1 LDNPDDI
8 AREIKGTLPD
18 KAQIKAYID
27 NSDRPLD
34 KRDLARV
41 FGLKGAQRAALR
53 EILKEM
59 EDDGLIERGPKKK
72 IAPKGALPE
81 VLVLIIDRLDADG
94 EPWARP
100 ATWDIEEDGVAP
112 KILVS
117 GGARNGPAP
126 KMGDRIL
133 GRLRRLNDKSYEASV
148 IRVLQPG
155 PSRLLGVLEECRGG
169 ATLVPTDKKQKEKT
183 WFIHRDNMNEAN
195 PGDLVLA
202 EPLRGGQRGNHE
214 ARVSEIIGR
223 LDEPKAF
230 SLIAIHAQG
239 IPVEFPD
246 EALAEADAAQPV
258 TPEGR
263 TDLRDIALVT
273 IDGEDARDFDDA
285 VFAEPDLDLAN
296 AGGHKILVAIA
307 DVAHYVKPE
316 GPLDRTA
323 RERGNS
329 VYFPDRVV
337 PMLPEQLSN
346 NLCSLRPDGD
356 RACLAIRMKISA
368 DGTLLDRKMLRGIMR
383 SKARLTYT
391 QVQDAMEGRPLP
403 DIAHLIEPVIKPL
416 YAAYDSL
423 LRGRAARGT
432 LELDIP
438 ELQVVLGE
446 TGKVERIAPR
456 RRFDSHKLIEEFMI
470 AANVAAAELLE
481 AKRARAVMYRVHEPP
496 GLDKLE
502 GLRESLGAL
511 DIKLAATGSLKP
523 HDFTK
528 ILSNVAGTDRA
539 QLVSDM
545 VLRSQSQAVYAPE
558 NQGHFGLALARYC
571 HFTSPIR
578 RYSDLLVHRA
588 LISAYSLGKNGLPD
602 EQAQEFEKYGELIS
616 NTERRAIQAERDATN
631 RYLTAYM
638 SERIGATF
646 SGRVTGVKRFGLF
659 VRLDE
664 TGADGLVPVNSLP
677 YDRYWHD
684 EVSQRLIGQQDGLAF
699 QLAEAVTVKLTEA
712 NTITGGL
719 AFEIVDGGHI
729 IKDRK
734 ERTPGHGQGPRSG
747 AGPHKGRRNPP
758 GKGRPKGLKKKG
770 GSKRKAKRPGGSGK

>member
-1 LDNPDDI
+1 MDNPDDI
-8 AREIKGTLPD
+8 AREIKSTLPD
-18 KAQIKAYID
+18 KGRIKAYID
-27 NSDRPLD
+27 ASDRPLD
-34 KRDLARV
+34 KRDLARA

-53 EILKEM
+53 DILKEM
-59 EDDGLIERGPKKK
+59 EDDGLIDRGHKKK
-72 IAPKGALPE
+72 VAPKGALPE
-81 VLVLIIDRLDADG
+81 VLVLIIERLDADG

-100 ATWDIEEDGVAP
+100 TTWDVEEDGIPPDIIVT
-112 KILVS
+112 

-126 KMGDRIL
+126 KLGDRIL
-133 GRLRRLNDKSYEASV
+133 ARLRRRGDKSYEASI

-155 PSRLLGVLEECRGG
+155 PSRLLGVLEPARGG

-183 WFIHRDNMNEAN
+183 WFILRDNLGDAK

-202 EPLRGGQRGNHE
+202 EPLRGGHRGGHE
-214 ARVSEIIGR
+214 ARVSEVIGR

-239 IPVEFPD
+239 IPVEFPED
-246 EALAEADAAQPV
+246 AIAEAESAKPV
-258 TPEGR
+258 TPEDR
-263 TDLRDIALVT
+263 TDLRDIPLIT

-285 VFAEPDLDLAN
+285 VHAIPDTDPGN
-296 AGGHKILVAIA
+296 PGGHVLLVAIA
-307 DVAHYVKPE
+307 DVAHYIRPE
-316 GPLDRTA
+316 GPLDRNA

-337 PMLPEQLSN
+337 PMLPERLSN
-346 NLCSLRPDGD
+346 DLCSLRPDED
-356 RACLAIRMKISA
+356 RACIAIRMTITA
-368 DGTLLDRKMLRGIMR
+368 DGILKDRKVMRGIMR
-383 SKARLTYT
+383 SKARLTYD
-391 QVQDAMEGRPLP
+391 QVQDAIEGRPNP
-403 DIAHLIEPVIKPL
+403 DTDPLIDPIIRPL
-416 YAAYDSL
+416 YAAYACL

-432 LELDIP
+432 LELDLP
-438 ELQVVLGE
+438 ELQVILGSGG
-446 TGKVERIAPR
+446 TVERIAPR
-456 RRFDSHKLIEEFMI
+456 RRHDSHKLIEEFMI

-502 GLRESLGAL
+502 GLRESLAAL
-511 DIKLAATGSLKP
+511 DVKLATDGTIRP
-523 HDFTK
+523 HHFTK
-528 ILSNVAGTDRA
+528 ILSRFAGTEKA

-545 VLRSQSQAVYAPE
+545 VLRSQSQAVYSPD
-558 NQGHFGLALARYC
+558 NQGHFGLALERYC

-588 LISAYSLGKNGLPD
+588 LISAYGLGQNGLPD
-602 EQAQEFEKYGELIS
+602 QQALQFEKFGELIS
-616 NTERRAIQAERDATN
+616 NTERRAIAAERDATN

-646 SGRVTGVKRFGLF
+646 TGRVTGVKRFGLF

-684 EVSQRLIGQQDGLAF
+684 EVSQRLIGQEHGLAF
-699 QLAEAVTVKLTEA
+699 QLAEAVTVRLVEA

-734 ERTPGHGQGPRSG
+734 ARTPGRGAGMRPRSG
-747 AGPHKGRRNPP
+747 PRKG
-758 GKGRPKGLKKKG
+758 PKGKIGRGARKPGSPG
-770 GSKRKAKRPGGSGK
+770 GKSKR